1 MTASRVLRVVNEPGI
16 GKDVGEW
23 FGVDAGLGTR
33 IRGSGA
39 DPLAINVFRR
49 VVNCNGNVHLSDVK
63 LPQQA
68 RSE

>member
-23 FGVDAGLGTR
+23 FGVDAELETR

-39 DPLAINVFRR
+39 DPLAMNVFGR

-63 LPQQA
+63 LHQQG